1 MLVKVI
7 FHGVLK
13 KLCPDEYKVEAETA
27 AEAIRGVTNQLRKKL
42 VRKDGTMFQVVCKQC
57 LTRFA
62 FFSHIPESEEIFEL
76 DLYPAF
82 VPSGGGNANTWMIIV
97 GAVIMVAAIFFT
109 GGLAA
114 FASFGALGST
124 IAGMA
129 GTWGGFFLTLGAG
142 MVVSGL
148 VNILTQQSMKEI
160 TSDSVESSRTFG
172 VNTNTTKIGT
182 RIPIGYGK
190 YKICGHYLSVNTQ
203 TVDRSMLWDNWIWG
217 DTPYDPEKPPTNKWD
232 NPNTPEHEGS
242 PS

>member
-62 FFSHIPESEEIFEL
+62 FFSHIPESEETFEL

-82 VPSGGGNANTWMIIV
+82 VPSGGGNVNIQNIII
-97 GAVIMVAAIFFT
+97 GAVIIAITLAAIFLT
-109 GGLAA
+109 GGAAA
-114 FASFGALGST
+114 FASWTAFTEAAGWLGMFALST
-124 IAGMA
+124 
-129 GTWGGFFLTLGAG
+129 GTLMVLQGTIGLLTAKKQD
-142 MVVSGL
+142 VS
-148 VNILTQQSMKEI
+148 
-160 TSDSVESSRTFG
+160 SDSTESSRTFG
-172 VNTNTTKIGT
+172 ANTNTTKIGT

-190 YKICGHYLSVNTQ
+190 YKLYGHYLSVNTQ
-203 TVDRSMLWDNWIWG
+203 AVDRSV
-217 DTPYDPEKPPTNKWD
+217 
-232 NPNTPEHEGS
+232 
-242 PS
+242 